1 MLVRLYN
8 EIFFEVDEIDLPIFS
23 VWNPYLHSKGYIGLY
38 NPSTGKHSKLH
49 RVILLVTDPDIN
61 VDHADGNPLNN
72 TRKNLRIATAT
83 QNNMNRGRTKQNKT
97 GKKGVSWN
105 KKDKKYRA
113 QISIHGIKF
122 YLGSF
127 DTVEEAY
134 VVYERAA
141 EELFGS
147 FYRPQ

>member
-8 EIFFEVDEIDLPIFS
+8 EIFFEVDEIDLHVFS
-23 VWNPYLHSKGYIGLY
+23 KWSPYLHSKGYIGLY
-38 NPSTGKHSKLH
+38 DPVTGRHSKLH
-49 RVILLVTDPDIN
+49 RVVLSVTDSNIS

-72 TRKNLRIATAT
+72 TRKNLRVATAT
-83 QNNMNRGRTKQNKT
+83 QNNMNRGRTKLNKT

-122 YLGSF
+122 YLGNF
-127 DTVEEAY
+127 DTVEEACA
-134 VVYERAA
+134 VYERAA
-141 EELFGS
+141 KDLFGP